1 MPPLDRAATRTAPIT
16 HVQLRPRATGQFGQG
31 TGKQVMQIR
40 RWLVGM
46 SVGTMALT
54 GMVATGPLPVSAQQD
69 STAPA
74 AQSVA
79 QTTAEDDQATGPA
92 VVGTPLL
99 QPTIDL
105 TRAQEIALEGQSGA
119 VVTEV
124 DLGGEDGV
132 LAYSIELDN
141 GLEVDVDATSGEVLK
156 TEQGDGENGENGE
169 HEDENG
175 AEDEANGSA

>member
-1 MPPLDRAATRTAPIT
+1 MN
-16 HVQLRPRATGQFGQG
+16 V
-31 TGKQVMQIR
+31 R
-40 RWLVGM
+40 RWLTGV
-46 SVGTMALT
+46 SIGTLAFT
-54 GMVATGPLPVSAQQD
+54 GMMAVAPLPVSAQQD

-141 GLEVDVDATSGEVLK
+141 GMEVDVDATSGEVLK
-156 TEQGDGENGENGE
+156 TEQGDGENGENGNGE